1 MLSIWIQFRTCL
13 KATLIYSSFFNDIE
27 MHLLENM
34 LNMSIS
40 FYQVSIY
47 LLLVLWEILMLIS
60 DHVLSLM
67 VLS

>member
-1 MLSIWIQFRTCL
+1 
-13 KATLIYSSFFNDIE
+13 LIYSSFFNGIE

-40 FYQVSIY
+40 IYQVSIY